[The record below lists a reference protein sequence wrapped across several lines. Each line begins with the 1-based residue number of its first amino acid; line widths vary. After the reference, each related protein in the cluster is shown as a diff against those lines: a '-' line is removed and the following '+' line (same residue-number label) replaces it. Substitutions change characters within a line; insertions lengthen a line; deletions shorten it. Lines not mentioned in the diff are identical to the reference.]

1 MKAVPSCKK
10 ILLHAVQALSDEPS
24 GSDAVR
30 SRAARPC
37 HDRNA
42 ASNIA
47 LRPSHV
53 PLPEPPAPRDPDDD
67 VDALPG
73 ATPRIDGETGLEIPC
88 DAVDAAT
95 SVAPE
100 QEIPS
105 YRALS
110 RTPLTSLVFTLPL
123 VLAYEGGVLMLGRG
137 TPRNGADV
145 WLRQALDA
153 LGFGAYFLL
162 PALTVVGLLA
172 WHHVEHDR
180 WHFSPGVLMGMA
192 GESTLWALLLVALAR
207 LQERLWPLDMGPD
220 AALGAWDS
228 FAARLVGYC
237 GAGLYE
243 EVLFRL
249 LMLPAVAWM
258 LRRLGFS
265 ASGAVAGAI
274 ALTSGMFSLA
284 HYVGPLG
291 DAFDPYSFTF
301 RVIAGVFFA
310 LIFLGRG
317 FGIAA
322 GTHAI
327 YDMLVG
333 LS

>member
-1 MKAVPSCKK
+1 M
-10 ILLHAVQALSDEPS
+10 
-24 GSDAVR
+24 
-30 SRAARPC
+30 
-37 HDRNA
+37 
-42 ASNIA
+42 
-47 LRPSHV
+47 
-53 PLPEPPAPRDPDDD
+53 PLPEPPSPRDPDDA
-67 VDALPG
+67 VDALPL
-73 ATPRIDGETGLEIPC
+73 ATPWIDREAGHDETGLESPC
-88 DAVDAAT
+88 DAVEACAIGR
-95 SVAPE
+95 AE
-100 QEIPS
+100 QETPS
-105 YRALS
+105 YRVLS

-207 LQERLWPLDMGPD
+207 LQARLWPLDMAAEIGLD
-220 AALGAWDS
+220 HALGAWDS

-258 LRRLGFS
+258 LQRLGFS
-265 ASGAVAGAI
+265 APGAVAGAI
-274 ALTSGMFSLA
+274 AVTSGIFSLA

>member
-1 MKAVPSCKK
+1 
-10 ILLHAVQALSDEPS
+10 
-24 GSDAVR
+24 
-30 SRAARPC
+30 
-37 HDRNA
+37 
-42 ASNIA
+42 
-47 LRPSHV
+47 V
-53 PLPEPPAPRDPDDD
+53 PLPEPPSPRDPDDD

-249 LMLPAVAWM
+249 LLLPALVWACE
-258 LRRLGFS
+258 RLGAS
-265 ASGAVAGAI
+265 AAWAAMLGLVA
-274 ALTSGMFSLA
+274 SSLLFAAA

-291 DAFDPYSFTF
+291 DAFDLYSFTF
-301 RVIAGVFFA
+301 RTLAGMFFA
-310 LIFLGRG
+310 ILFVVRG

-322 GTHAI
+322 GTHAL
-327 YDMLVG
+327 YDVLVG
-333 LS
+333 LL